1 MNDKKKL
8 LFTATDGIADN
19 YLAEAAATRLIFP
32 THAIKRIAAVAAMI
46 AILFTFLLWNPT
58 TESPAPA
65 LAIRVFAAENG
76 EQTMTVGSDPIPI
89 DSIFNTDTCEHS
101 FPDAWDLEGSFFFR
115 ICKPENFPQKY
126 FSGVDVDYSRG
137 NISLGQFVK
146 IPSRVVES
154 ITENG
159 ITYESVIIIGD
170 IISSQSSGSE
180 THAQTSSMMN
190 ILVTHGDETVAV
202 FPVEKRLFPEDTHLC
217 IHGKLKETTDMK
229 IKLYVTQDGERKLYQ
244 SVTVRVNV
252 TGAGYTLEV
261 LDITVHEQ

>member
-1 MNDKKKL
+1 MNDKKQL
-8 LFTATDGIADN
+8 LFTVTDGIADN

-32 THAIKRIAAVAAMI
+32 IHAIKRIAAVAAMI
-46 AILFTFLLWNPT
+46 AILLTCLFCNPS

-89 DSIFNTDTCEHS
+89 DGIFSTATCEHS

-115 ICKPENFPQKY
+115 ICRPENFPQNY
-126 FSGVDVDYSRG
+126 FSEVEVEYNGGSIHIGSIPTLPFVNVSEYTMTEDGEIILMVPRG
-137 NISLGQFVK
+137 YKVQPTDSPSCLNVIAISG
-146 IPSRVVES
+146 E
-154 ITENG
+154 
-159 ITYESVIIIGD
+159 
-170 IISSQSSGSE
+170 E
-180 THAQTSSMMN
+180 T
-190 ILVTHGDETVAV
+190 IAV
-202 FPVEKRLFPEDTHLC
+202 FSVETLLHPEDAHLC

-229 IKLYVTQDGERKLYQ
+229 IKLYVTQAGERKLYQ

-261 LDITVHEQ
+261 IDITIHKQ